1 MDYTI
6 EAFTK
11 GTHNLLNDELIPKN
25 AASRSLNWITKD
37 GKIELM
43 RGRQSVGGDGAT
55 GKNYGEHT
63 AYQANGTAVR
73 FRKVET
79 KIQYLNGSTWTD
91 VITGLSLA
99 DYVFVNYQSLAGAF
113 VFCFGPDGIYK
124 IAVANPGSYTSLY
137 DAARNFK
144 GYAFIDRGRTIMWG
158 VAKDLTGLYGS
169 WIDGQNASVYT
180 TVTGEARAS
189 VASGTLAF
197 KGGGA
202 TRTCFGVQIT
212 HTASGEVYTDDYN
225 GNLVGSGGGTGTINY
240 TTGAY
245 TTNRTGAGTATY
257 QWEDSNQKGVTDFTK
272 SATRLAGEGFIV
284 RQDAGGDAIKVV
296 IPLNG
301 SYFSLKGSSC
311 YQFTL
316 DDTDL
321 KPTNIIFRTNIGVK
335 TLRSAIGTGAGILY
349 MNTANPTYPQ
359 LEILRPNAFGDS
371 FDTKPLFPHFKW
383 SDFSYDDVCLEAWD
397 TYALVAC
404 AYDSAENN
412 RLILADTVAETV
424 DVTYYGVRCFTK
436 NGGYLY
442 GGDPVSQTTY
452 ELFTGFDDN
461 GIKIDNEWVS
471 RGDLL
476 GTEELKKVKRLRYRG
491 LITPDQAVEV
501 YMASDKDDDIL
512 VGTILGSG
520 DYVDYTSSY
529 AIGTTMIGTSTLGG
543 DDEVSAYNFYVELKP
558 HAGKFRKRTI
568 KFVATGIGYVAI
580 EQMTDKDVM
589 RFGNRMPKKYRT
601 KQNVSPDGLSTN
613 LPDPV
618 Y

>member
-1 MDYTI
+1 MDYTT
-6 EAFTK
+6 EAFTE
-11 GTHNLLNDELIPKN
+11 GIHNVLNDELIPKS

-37 GKIELM
+37 GKIELT
-43 RGRQSVGGDGAT
+43 RGRQSVGGDGAS
-55 GKNYGEHT
+55 GKNYGVHF
-63 AYQANGTAVR
+63 AY
-73 FRKVET
+73 KVDGSPVQFQKVGT
-79 KIQYLNGSTWTD
+79 KIQYLEGETWTD

-113 VFCFGPDGIYK
+113 LYCFGPDGIYK
-124 IAVANPGSYTSLY
+124 VAVANPGQYTSLY

-144 GYAFIDRGRTIMWG
+144 GYAFIDSGRAVMWG
-158 VAKDLTGLYGS
+158 VAKDPTGLYGS

-180 TVTGEARAS
+180 TVVSEATAGT
-189 VASGTLAF
+189 SGTLAF

-212 HTASGEVYTDDYN
+212 ITTGGQVYTDDYN
-225 GNLVGSGGGTGTINY
+225 GNLVGSSGGTGTINY
-240 TTGAY
+240 TTGAW
-245 TTNRTGAGTATY
+245 TVSAGGAGTATY
-257 QWEDSNQKGVTDFTK
+257 QWEDSNQKGITDFTK

-284 RQDAGGDAIKVV
+284 RQDAGGDAIRVV
-296 IPLNG
+296 IPLAG
-301 SYFSLKGSSC
+301 SYFSLKGSTC
-311 YQFTL
+311 YQFTP
-316 DDTDL
+316 DSTDL
-321 KPTNIIFRTNIGVK
+321 SPVNKIFRTNIGVK

-383 SDFSYDDVCLEAWD
+383 SDFSYDDVCLESWD

-404 AYDSAENN
+404 AYDSTENN
-412 RLILADTVAETV
+412 RLILADTATDSV
-424 DVTYYGVRCFTK
+424 DVTYYGVRCFAK

-452 ELFTGFDDN
+452 ELFTGFDDD
-461 GIKIDNEWVS
+461 GIKIDNEWIS

-476 GTEELKKVKRLRYRG
+476 ATDELKKVKRQRFKG

-501 YMASDKDDDIL
+501 WVSTDKDDYIL

-543 DDEVSAYNFYVELKP
+543 DDEVSAYHFYVELKP
-558 HAGKFRKRTI
+558 HIGKFRKRSI

-580 EQMTDKDVM
+580 QQMTDKDVM

-613 LPDPV
+613 QPNPI